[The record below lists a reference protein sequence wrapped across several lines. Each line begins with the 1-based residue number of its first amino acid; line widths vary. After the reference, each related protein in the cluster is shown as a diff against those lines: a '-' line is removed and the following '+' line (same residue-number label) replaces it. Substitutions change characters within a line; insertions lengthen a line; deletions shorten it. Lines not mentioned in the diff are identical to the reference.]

1 MLLESNQHQNA
12 NYVYQILL
20 NGDFLFLGEMI
31 ESTHEG
37 LSVSKEILQ
46 HFKVLIQRKD
56 NFLDK
61 IYQKELDE
69 LNKTIEEFINKTL

>member
-1 MLLESNQHQNA
+1 
-12 NYVYQILL
+12 
-20 NGDFLFLGEMI
+20 MI